1 MVKGTIKK
9 AAVKKTAAKKAAVEK
24 QDGPVKSTG
33 FKPAV
38 NKLQY
43 DDITKAM
50 RSGLRDF
57 ASAPQYGLVFGLAY
71 AMASWVLLYLLNTLE
86 INYYVY
92 PMATGFALLAPFVA
106 SGLYEVSHRMA
117 EGEKLSWGAVI
128 KSTRTAGG
136 KDLSW
141 MAVVTTFAYIIW
153 LDIAVALYVI
163 FFGMKPLAFTE
174 LVTAIMTTP
183 SGMLFFLVGNFAG
196 AVLAFIVFSLTVVS
210 LPLLFD
216 KHVDFVT
223 AMITSVKVV
232 LENPKPMFLWGAI
245 IGVLFAI
252 SILSLFLALIVV
264 LPVLGHTTWHLYKRA
279 VSEKKVK

>member
-1 MVKGTIKK
+1 MTDSATLDHAEPKK
-9 AAVKKTAAKKAAVEK
+9 AKAFRPAVKK
-24 QDGPVKSTG
+24 
-33 FKPAV
+33 
-38 NKLQY
+38 LQY
-43 DDITKAM
+43 NDITKAM

-57 ASAPQYGLVFGLAY
+57 ARAPQYGIVFGLAY
-71 AMASWVLLYLLNTLE
+71 AAFGWLMLYLLNTLE

-106 SGLYEVSHRMA
+106 SGLYEVSHCLDQGK
-117 EGEKLSWGAVI
+117 ELSWPCVFT
-128 KSTRTAGG
+128 STRTAGG

-141 MAVVTTFAYIIW
+141 MAVVTTFSYIIW

-163 FFGMKPLAFTE
+163 FFGMKPLAFTD
-174 LVTAIMTTP
+174 LVNAIMTTP
-183 SGMLFFLVGNFAG
+183 SGFLFFVIGNVAG
-196 AVLAFIVFSLTVVS
+196 AILALIVFSLTVVS

-232 LENPKPMFLWGAI
+232 LENPKPMLLWCAI

-252 SILSLFLALIVV
+252 SLLSLFVALIVV
-264 LPVLGHTTWHLYKRA
+264 LPVLGHSTWHLYKRA
-279 VSEKKVK
+279 VGEKEPAAADN

>member
-1 MVKGTIKK
+1 MASAATIENTDNKK
-9 AAVKKTAAKKAAVEK
+9 IAA
-24 QDGPVKSTG
+24 
-33 FKPAV
+33 FKPKV
-38 NKLQY
+38 NKLEFS
-43 DDITKAM
+43 DITKAL

-57 ASAPQYGLVFGLAY
+57 ARAPQYGIAFGLAY
-71 AMASWVLLYLLNTLE
+71 AAGSWVLLYLLNTLE

-106 SGLYEVSHRMA
+106 SGLYEVSHCLE
-117 EGEKLSWGAVI
+117 EGKALSWPCVFT
-128 KSTRTAGG
+128 STKTAGG

-174 LVTAIMTTP
+174 LLTAIMTTP
-183 SGMLFFLVGNFAG
+183 TGALFFVIGNVAG
-196 AVLAFIVFSLTVVS
+196 AILALIVFSLTAVS

-232 LENPKPMFLWGAI
+232 LENPKPMLLWAAI
-245 IGVLFAI
+245 IGILFVV
-252 SILSLFLALIVV
+252 SILSVFVALIVV
-264 LPVLGHTTWHLYKRA
+264 LPVLGHATWHLYKRA
-279 VSEKKVK
+279 IKEKTE

>member
-1 MVKGTIKK
+1 MIETVTIDQ
-9 AAVKKTAAKKAAVEK
+9 TE
-24 QDGPVKSTG
+24 PVKLEA

-38 NKLQY
+38 KKLQY
-43 DDITKAM
+43 SDITKSM

-57 ASAPQYGLVFGLAY
+57 ASAPRFGIVFGLAY
-71 AMASWVLLYLLNTLE
+71 AAFGWFLLYLLNTLE

-106 SGLYEVSHRMA
+106 SGLYEVSHSLEDGR
-117 EGEKLSWGAVI
+117 ELSWRGVFS
-128 KSTRTAGG
+128 STRSAGG

-163 FFGMKPLAFTE
+163 FFGMKPLDFTQ
-174 LVTAIMTTP
+174 LVTAVMTTP
-183 SGMLFFLVGNFAG
+183 SGLLFFVIGNVAG
-196 AVLAFIVFSLTVVS
+196 AILAFIVFSLTVVS

-232 LENPKPMFLWGAI
+232 LENPKPMFLWAAI

-252 SILSLFLALIVV
+252 SILSAFVALIVV
-264 LPVLGHTTWHLYKRA
+264 LPILGHSTWHLYKRA
-279 VSEKKVK
+279 VGEKETL

>member
-1 MVKGTIKK
+1 MAK
-9 AAVKKTAAKKAAVEK
+9 AAAVTD
-24 QDGPVKSTG
+24 DGQTVIRA
-33 FKPAV
+33 FKPKV
-38 NKLQY
+38 NKLKY
-43 DDITKAM
+43 TDISKSL

-57 ASAPQYGLVFGLAY
+57 ARAPQYGVFFGLAY
-71 AMASWVLLYLLNTLE
+71 ACGSWILLYLLNTLK

-106 SGLYEVSHRMA
+106 SGLYEVSHGLE
-117 EGEKLSWGAVI
+117 EGRKLSWSGI
-128 KSTRTAGG
+128 FKSTRTAGG

-183 SGMLFFLVGNFAG
+183 SGAVFFIVGNAAG

-232 LENPKPMFLWGAI
+232 LENPKPMFLWCAI

-252 SILSLFLALIVV
+252 SILSMFIALIVV
-264 LPVLGHTTWHLYKRA
+264 LPVLGHSTWHLYKRA
-279 VSEKKVK
+279 VGEKEVKVKPAKKQSAK

>member
-1 MVKGTIKK
+1 MANNA
-9 AAVKKTAAKKAAVEK
+9 AAVQGDVTDNTA
-24 QDGPVKSTG
+24 
-33 FKPAV
+33 FKPIV
-38 NKLQY
+38 NKLQFE
-43 DDITKAM
+43 DIAKAM
-50 RSGLRDF
+50 RSGLQDF
-57 ASAPQYGLVFGLAY
+57 ARAPQYGIVFGLVY
-71 AMASWVLLYLLNTLE
+71 AAASWFLLYLLNTLK

-106 SGLYEVSHRMA
+106 SGLYEVSHRLHDGS
-117 EGEKLSWGAVI
+117 ELSWARVI
-128 KSTRTAGG
+128 TSTRTAGG

-174 LVTAIMTTP
+174 LINAIMTTP
-183 SGMLFFLVGNFAG
+183 SGALFFIVGNVAG
-196 AVLAFIVFSLTVVS
+196 AILAVIVFSLTAVS

-232 LENPKPMFLWGAI
+232 LENPKPMLLWCAI

-264 LPVLGHTTWHLYKRA
+264 LPVLGHSTWHLYRRA
-279 VSEKKVK
+279 VGEEKSK

>member
-1 MVKGTIKK
+1 M
-9 AAVKKTAAKKAAVEK
+9 AESAVKEQVE
-24 QDGPVKSTG
+24 PVKSG
-33 FKPAV
+33 AYKPAV
-38 NKLQY
+38 NKLHY
-43 DDITKAM
+43 SDITKAM
-50 RSGLRDF
+50 RSGVRDF
-57 ASAPQYGLVFGLAY
+57 ASAPQYGIAFGLAY
-71 AMASWVLLYLLNTLE
+71 AAGGWVLLYLLSTLE

-106 SGLYEVSHRMA
+106 SGLYEVSHRLG
-117 EGEKLSWGAVI
+117 EGKELSWSSVI
-128 KSTRTAGG
+128 TSTRTAGG

-174 LVTAIMTTP
+174 LVNAVMTTP
-183 SGMLFFLVGNFAG
+183 SGALFFIVGNLAG

-232 LENPKPMFLWGAI
+232 LENPKPMFLWCAI
-245 IGVLFAI
+245 IGVLFTI
-252 SILSLFLALIVV
+252 SIMSLFLALIVV
-264 LPVLGHTTWHLYKRA
+264 LPVLGHSTWHLYKRA
-279 VSEKKVK
+279 VGEKKS

>member
-1 MVKGTIKK
+1 MAKSAIKK
-9 AAVKKTAAKKAAVEK
+9 QSEPVTARAY
-24 QDGPVKSTG
+24 
-33 FKPAV
+33 KPAV

-57 ASAPQYGLVFGLAY
+57 AKAPQYGIVFGLAY
-71 AMASWVLLYLLNTLE
+71 AAGGWFLLYLLNTLE

-106 SGLYEVSHRMA
+106 SGLYEVSHRLGDGK
-117 EGEKLSWGAVI
+117 ELSWSSVI
-128 KSTRTAGG
+128 TSTRTAGG

-141 MAVVTTFAYIIW
+141 MAVVTTFSYIIW

-163 FFGMKPLAFTE
+163 FFGMQPLAFND

-183 SGMLFFLVGNFAG
+183 SGALFFIVGNLAG
-196 AVLAFIVFSLTVVS
+196 AVLSLIVFSLTVVS

-232 LENPKPMFLWGAI
+232 LENPKPMLLWCVI

-264 LPVLGHTTWHLYKRA
+264 LPVLGHSTWHLYKRA
-279 VSEKKVK
+279 VGEKKVK

>member
-1 MVKGTIKK
+1 MTETTTVDNGAQIN
-9 AAVKKTAAKKAAVEK
+9 A
-24 QDGPVKSTG
+24 GP

-38 NKLQY
+38 KKLQY
-43 DDITKAM
+43 NDITKAM

-57 ASAPQYGLVFGLAY
+57 SKAPQYGIVFGLAY
-71 AMASWVLLYLLNTLE
+71 AAFGWVLLYLLNTLD

-106 SGLYEVSHRMA
+106 SGLYEVSHKLA
-117 EGEKLSWGAVI
+117 EGEKLSWGGVI
-128 KSTRTAGG
+128 SSTKSAGG

-174 LVTAIMTTP
+174 LVTAVMTTP
-183 SGMLFFLVGNFAG
+183 SGFLFFVIGNVAG
-196 AVLAFIVFSLTVVS
+196 AVLALIVFSITVVS

-232 LENPKPMFLWGAI
+232 LENPKPMLLWCAI
-245 IGVLFAI
+245 IGVLFTI
-252 SILSLFLALIVV
+252 CILSLFVALIVV
-264 LPVLGHTTWHLYKRA
+264 LPILGHSTWHLYTRA
-279 VSEKKVK
+279 VGEKQQVAVDK

>member
-1 MVKGTIKK
+1 MAKSAT
-9 AAVKKTAAKKAAVEK
+9 KKTAPTKQVEPVASKA
-24 QDGPVKSTG
+24 
-33 FKPAV
+33 FRPAV
-38 NKLQY
+38 RKLQY
-43 DDITKAM
+43 NDITKSM

-57 ASAPQYGLVFGLAY
+57 ARAPQYGVAFGLAY
-71 AMASWVLLYLLNTLE
+71 AAFGWFLLYLLNTLE
-86 INYYVY
+86 LNYYVY

-106 SGLYEVSHRMA
+106 SGLYEVSHRLA
-117 EGEKLSWGAVI
+117 EDKELSWSRVI
-128 KSTRTAGG
+128 SSTRTAGG

-163 FFGMKPLAFTE
+163 FFGMKPLAFTD

-183 SGMLFFLVGNFAG
+183 SGIVFFTVGNIAG
-196 AVLAFIVFSLTVVS
+196 AILAFVVFSLTVVS

-232 LENPKPMFLWGAI
+232 LENPKPMLLWCAI
-245 IGVLFAI
+245 IGVSFAI
-252 SILSLFLALIVV
+252 SILSLFVALVVV
-264 LPVLGHTTWHLYKRA
+264 LPILGHTTWHLYKRA
-279 VSEKKVK
+279 VGEKQSG

>member
-1 MVKGTIKK
+1 MI
-9 AAVKKTAAKKAAVEK
+9 KTATIDHAE
-24 QDGPVKSTG
+24 PVKVEA

-38 NKLQY
+38 KKLEY
-43 DDITKAM
+43 SDITKAM

-57 ASAPQYGLVFGLAY
+57 AKAPQYGIVFGLAY
-71 AMASWVLLYLLNTLE
+71 AAFGWFLLYLLNTLD

-106 SGLYEVSHRMA
+106 SGLYEVSHCLA
-117 EGEKLSWGAVI
+117 EGKKLSWPCVFT
-128 KSTRTAGG
+128 STRTAGG

-163 FFGMKPLAFTE
+163 FFGLKPLAFTE

-183 SGMLFFLVGNFAG
+183 SGLLFFVIGNLAG

-232 LENPKPMFLWGAI
+232 LENPKPMLLWCAI

-252 SILSLFLALIVV
+252 SLLSMFVALIVV
-264 LPVLGHTTWHLYKRA
+264 LPVLGHSTWHLYKRA
-279 VSEKKVK
+279 VGEKQVESEDN

>member
-1 MVKGTIKK
+1 MI
-9 AAVKKTAAKKAAVEK
+9 KTATIEQVEPEK
-24 QDGPVKSTG
+24 IQA

-38 NKLQY
+38 KKLQY
-43 DDITKAM
+43 SDITKAM

-57 ASAPQYGLVFGLAY
+57 ARAPQYGIAFGLAY
-71 AMASWVLLYLLNTLE
+71 AAFGWFLLYLLNTLE

-106 SGLYEVSHRMA
+106 SGLYEVSHTL
-117 EGEKLSWGAVI
+117 EDGKKLSWGGVFT
-128 KSTRTAGG
+128 STRRAGG

-163 FFGMKPLAFTE
+163 FFGLKSLAFTE

-183 SGMLFFLVGNFAG
+183 SGFLFFVIGNTAG
-196 AVLAFIVFSLTVVS
+196 AILALIVFSLTVVS

-232 LENPKPMFLWGAI
+232 LENPKPMLLWCAI

-252 SILSLFLALIVV
+252 SLLSMFVALIVV
-264 LPVLGHTTWHLYKRA
+264 LPILGHSTWHLYKRA
-279 VSEKKVK
+279 VGEKEPAGEKK

>member
-1 MVKGTIKK
+1 MAKS
-9 AAVKKTAAKKAAVEK
+9 AVKKQSE
-24 QDGPVKSTG
+24 PVTTSAY
-33 FKPAV
+33 KPAV

-43 DDITKAM
+43 EDITKAM

-57 ASAPQYGLVFGLAY
+57 AKAPQYGLAFGLAY
-71 AMASWVLLYLLNTLE
+71 AAGGWFLLYLLSTLE

-117 EGEKLSWGAVI
+117 EGKELSWSSVI
-128 KSTRTAGG
+128 TSTRTAGG

-174 LVTAIMTTP
+174 LVNAVMTTP
-183 SGMLFFLVGNFAG
+183 SGALFFIVGNVAG
-196 AVLAFIVFSLTVVS
+196 AILAFIVFSLTVVS

-232 LENPKPMFLWGAI
+232 LENPKPMLLWCII

-252 SILSLFLALIVV
+252 SIMSLFLALIVV
-264 LPVLGHTTWHLYKRA
+264 LPVLGHSTWHLYKRA
-279 VSEKKVK
+279 VSEKKS